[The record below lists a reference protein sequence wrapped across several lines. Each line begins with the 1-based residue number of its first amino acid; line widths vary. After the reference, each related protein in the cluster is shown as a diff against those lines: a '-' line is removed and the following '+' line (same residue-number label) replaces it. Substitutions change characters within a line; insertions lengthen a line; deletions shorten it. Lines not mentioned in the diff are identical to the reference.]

1 MWVKEQQLESDTE
14 QFTGSKLGKEY
25 DKAIYCHLAHLT
37 YMLLL
42 LLLLS
47 RFSRVRLCATP

>member
-1 MWVKEQQLESDTE
+1 MVGWHHRLDGHESEQAPAVGDGQR
-14 QFTGSKLGKEY
+14 G
-25 DKAIYCHLAHLT
+25 AWRAAV
-37 YMLLL
+37 